1 MIPFLK
7 RSLLVVFGMAMSFN
21 ASAQTEEMDLSGTW
35 GFQAD
40 FMDFRTKVASLDYR
54 YLHRLQDKI
63 ELPGITDDYQ
73 IGWKCPYRHIDRLT
87 RKYEYMGPAWYQR
100 EIDIPKEWKGK
111 QIFLYF
117 ERTHWLSSVYICKA
131 DLTYFGGEAASQKDY
146 ISVPHNHDI
155 TKHVKPGEKHLLT
168 VCVDN
173 RFQYQT
179 HKWNHAHTEFTQIN
193 WNGILGDIKLVAVDP
208 VYVDDMQ
215 VYPDVTNKQVT
226 VKMKIKNHTKKVI
239 GGQAVFNIA
248 GENYELTKAIP
259 VSGKEEE
266 IEFESIIPL
275 GKDIR
280 LWDEF
285 HPNLY
290 KITCSLETKDDKDSY
305 RHEREV
311 TFGMR
316 EVAQGKHHV
325 LVNGNPIHLRGTVD
339 NAVFPK
345 TGYCPVDDASWERM
359 LGILKQHGMNH
370 VRFHSWC
377 PTKAAFRA
385 ADKLGVYFEVEM
397 PLWGADC
404 ERKDDWEKR
413 FDFFRREI
421 KAILKEYGNH
431 PSFILYCNGNEIS
444 GDFDF
449 VEELTATGR
458 AMDSRHLYSGST
470 ARKRVKSDQFYT
482 THATDKGS
490 ATTYSGKPYT
500 DWDIRKG
507 TEIDVPV
514 LSHEVGQRCA
524 YPNFKEIELYKD
536 CPVEA
541 RNFEIFRDQLEENGM
556 LDLADDFFR
565 VSSKQTAIEYKDC
578 IEAQLR
584 TSTSGGFQ
592 LLSITDLPE
601 QGYSCVGILDPF
613 WNSKGAVTPDEFRK
627 FCAPTVALLRFG
639 KRTFVPGETFTGKA
653 EVYNYSDKSLK
664 GAKVK
669 WTVTDDTGKVVKSG
683 SLKGN
688 TLGNHGVFPVGEF
701 SFQMSETDSP
711 KHLTVSLRV
720 GKEVANDWS
729 LWLYPKQENLMQSSD
744 EVYYAS
750 EWNDSV
756 RTYLKAGKK
765 VVYIPPFNKVGGR
778 KGDFHNH
785 FWNPLMFKWDPM
797 TLGCLIHKDHP
808 ALKEF
813 VTDSNLDWQWW
824 DIINYC
830 RVMEMQDTPRELR
843 PFIQTIDSY
852 DSNKKLGIA
861 FEAKMNGGKLLVL
874 TMDTKKD
881 WEKRI
886 AAHQLLKSIDNY
898 VKSDAFNPTVELD
911 ESFMETILKKNNK
924 KSNKTK

>member
-1 MIPFLK
+1 M
-7 RSLLVVFGMAMSFN
+7 
-21 ASAQTEEMDLSGTW
+21 
-35 GFQAD
+35 
-40 FMDFRTKVASLDYR
+40 
-54 YLHRLQDKI
+54 
-63 ELPGITDDYQ
+63 
-73 IGWKCPYRHIDRLT
+73 
-87 RKYEYMGPAWYQR
+87 
-100 EIDIPKEWKGK
+100 
-111 QIFLYF
+111 
-117 ERTHWLSSVYICKA
+117 
-131 DLTYFGGEAASQKDY
+131 
-146 ISVPHNHDI
+146 
-155 TKHVKPGEKHLLT
+155 
-168 VCVDN
+168 
-173 RFQYQT
+173 
-179 HKWNHAHTEFTQIN
+179 
-193 WNGILGDIKLVAVDP
+193 
-208 VYVDDMQ
+208 
-215 VYPDVTNKQVT
+215 
-226 VKMKIKNHTKKVI
+226 
-239 GGQAVFNIA
+239 
-248 GENYELTKAIP
+248 
-259 VSGKEEE
+259 
-266 IEFESIIPL
+266 
-275 GKDIR
+275 
-280 LWDEF
+280 
-285 HPNLY
+285 
-290 KITCSLETKDDKDSY
+290 
-305 RHEREV
+305 
-311 TFGMR
+311 
-316 EVAQGKHHV
+316 
-325 LVNGNPIHLRGTVD
+325 
-339 NAVFPK
+339 
-345 TGYCPVDDASWERM
+345 
-359 LGILKQHGMNH
+359 
-370 VRFHSWC
+370 
-377 PTKAAFRA
+377 
-385 ADKLGVYFEVEM
+385 
-397 PLWGADC
+397 
-404 ERKDDWEKR
+404 
-413 FDFFRREI
+413 
-421 KAILKEYGNH
+421 
-431 PSFILYCNGNEIS
+431 
-444 GDFDF
+444 
-449 VEELTATGR
+449 
-458 AMDSRHLYSGST
+458 
-470 ARKRVKSDQFYT
+470 
-482 THATDKGS
+482 
-490 ATTYSGKPYT
+490 
-500 DWDIRKG
+500 
-507 TEIDVPV
+507 
-514 LSHEVGQRCA
+514 
-524 YPNFKEIELYKD
+524 
-536 CPVEA
+536 
-541 RNFEIFRDQLEENGM
+541 
-556 LDLADDFFR
+556 
-565 VSSKQTAIEYKDC
+565 
-578 IEAQLR
+578 
-584 TSTSGGFQ
+584 
-592 LLSITDLPE
+592 LSITDLPE

-701 SFQMSETDSP
+701 SFQMPETDSP

-924 KSNKTK
+924 KSKKTK